1 MKNTRSRSSMV
12 AITVVTIVAA
22 MVGSACSDDSEKSS
36 SSTIEQTDDKSD
48 DAAATEINVKA
59 LDYKYDG
66 LPSDVTTGTKFTLSN
81 ESDSELHE
89 MVVFRVKDGETR
101 IG

>member
-36 SSTIEQTDDKSD
+36 SSTIEQTDNKSD
-48 DAAATEINVKA
+48 DATATEINVKA

-66 LPSDVTTGTKFTLSN
+66 LPSDVTAGTKFTLSN